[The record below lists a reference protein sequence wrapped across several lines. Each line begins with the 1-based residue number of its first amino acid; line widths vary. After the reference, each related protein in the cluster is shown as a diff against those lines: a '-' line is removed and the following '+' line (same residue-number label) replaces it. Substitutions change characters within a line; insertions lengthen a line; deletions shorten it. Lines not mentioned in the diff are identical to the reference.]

1 MTIDAPQV
9 SRHDPRISAWRTFLE
24 THARVVR
31 ELEQE
36 LQAEADLPLTH
47 YDVLVQLSGADARR
61 LRMSE
66 LADRLLLSRSGVT
79 RLVDRLVAD
88 GLVERVSCDS
98 DRRGAWASLT
108 DAGYQRLRSAA
119 PVHLR
124 GVAAHFLDR
133 LTPDELRQLDGLL
146 RRVVEGAVPKR

>member
-1 MTIDAPQV
+1 MTISTPQV
-9 SRHDPRISAWRTFLE
+9 SRHDVRLSAWRTFLE
-24 THARVVR
+24 AHARVVR
-31 ELEQE
+31 QLEQE

-47 YDVLVQLSGADARR
+47 YDVLVQLSGADGRR
-61 LRMSE
+61 LRMSD

-98 DRRGAWASLT
+98 DRRGAWAALT
-108 DAGYQRLRSAA
+108 DAGYERLRAAA
-119 PVHLR
+119 PIHLR

-133 LTPDELRQLDGLL
+133 LGAEELVELERLL
-146 RRVVEGAVPKR
+146 RRVADGAAD

>member
-1 MTIDAPQV
+1 MTNLAPQV
-9 SRHDPRISAWRTFLE
+9 SVDDTRLSAWRTFLE
-24 THARVVR
+24 AHARVVR
-31 ELEQE
+31 DLEQE
-36 LQAEADLPLTH
+36 LQAAADLPLTH
-47 YDVLVQLSGADARR
+47 YDVLVQLAAADARR

-108 DAGYQRLRSAA
+108 HAGHERLRSAA

-124 GVAAHFLDR
+124 GVAEHFLDR
-133 LTPDELRQLDGLL
+133 LTRDELGQLERLL
-146 RRVVEGAVPKR
+146 RRVVDVAG

>member
-1 MTIDAPQV
+1 MTNPTQQV
-9 SRHDPRISAWRTFLE
+9 SRQDTRLQAWRTFLE
-24 THARVVR
+24 AHARVVR
-31 ELEQE
+31 QLEQE
-36 LQAEADLPLTH
+36 LEAAVDLPLTH
-47 YDVLVQLSGADARR
+47 YDVLVQLAAADVRR

-79 RLVDRLVAD
+79 RLVDRLVDD

-108 DAGYQRLRSAA
+108 DAGHERLRSAA

-124 GVAAHFLDR
+124 GVAEHFLDR
-133 LTPDELRQLDGLL
+133 LTRDELGQLDRLL
-146 RRVVEGAVPKR
+146 RRVVDAAG